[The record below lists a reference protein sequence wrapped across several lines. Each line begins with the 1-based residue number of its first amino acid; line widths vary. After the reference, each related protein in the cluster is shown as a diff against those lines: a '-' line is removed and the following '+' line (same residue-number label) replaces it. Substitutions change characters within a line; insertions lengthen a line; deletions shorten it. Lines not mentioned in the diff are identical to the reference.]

1 MKPIVLDRDGVINVD
16 SADYIK
22 SAEEW
27 IPIPQSI
34 EAIALLSRAGFDVF
48 IATNQSG
55 VGRALFTLQE
65 LNAMHEKFLQ
75 QVEAAGGAVAGIAYC
90 PHTPAD
96 NCDCRKPKTG
106 LLTQIEER
114 FSCDLKDAYFIGDS
128 VRDIQAAISY
138 GCKPALVTTGKGI
151 SAVDTL
157 SRLGITDFLLF
168 SDLASAA
175 RFIISAPNDG

>member
-1 MKPIVLDRDGVINVD
+1 MLDRDGVINVD

-34 EAIALLSRAGFDVF
+34 EAIAMLSSAGFDVF
-48 IATNQSG
+48 VATNQSG
-55 VGRALFTLQE
+55 VGRELFTLQE
-65 LNAMHEKFLQ
+65 LNAMHDKFLR
-75 QVEAAGGAVAGIAYC
+75 QVQAAGGSVTGIVYC
-90 PHTPAD
+90 PHTPTD

-114 FSCDLKDAYFIGDS
+114 FFCDLSNAYFIGDS
-128 VRDIQAAISY
+128 ARDIQAAISY

-151 SAVDTL
+151 SAIDTL
-157 SRLGITDFLLF
+157 SDLGITDFLVF

-175 RFIISAPNDG
+175 RFIVSAPNDE